1 MKVYILMVEDVSDG
15 TRYTNNIDVYLSF
28 DTVKQEFDK
37 LVKEYKEK
45 NDFSHCDISE
55 SYNHFYVESKDSPLL
70 DYLYIDII
78 EKTVIED

>member
-1 MKVYILMVEDVSDG
+1 MKVYILMIEDVDDG
-15 TRYTNNIDVYLSF
+15 AINTHNIDVYSNY
-28 DTVKQEFDK
+28 DKVKQEFDK

-55 SYNHFYVESKDSPLL
+55 SYNHFYVESEDSPLL